1 VLGPMPLSPSAG
13 DLVLRLALTA
23 LAGAAIGINRGEHG
37 RPAGLRTTMLV
48 CLAAAGVM
56 IEANLLL
63 PTSGKA
69 ANGFVNI
76 DVMRLPLGVLTGMGF
91 IGGGAIVKRPD
102 LVHGVTTAATLWI
115 VTVIGLCLGGGQLAL
130 GIALSVLTLAV
141 LWSLK
146 RAEAHLRRDRW
157 ATCIISLGAEAPA
170 EAQLRARLEASG
182 LRIKSTAFTY
192 TAEAKCR
199 EYRYGVEWRD
209 SAEAEVPSFLSEL
222 AAQAGVQK
230 LEWEPRGSAA

>member
-1 VLGPMPLSPSAG
+1 MPLTLSTG
-13 DLVLRLALTA
+13 DLALRLGLTA

-48 CLAAAGVM
+48 CLAAAGSM

-63 PTSGKA
+63 STSGKA

-91 IGGGAIVKRPD
+91 IGGGAIIKRPD

-130 GIALSVLTLAV
+130 GTALAALTLAV

-146 RAEAHLRRDRW
+146 RAEGYLRRDRW
-157 ATCIISLGAEAPA
+157 ATCVISLGAEGPP
-170 EAQLRARLEASG
+170 EAQLRARLEING
-182 LRIKSTAFTY
+182 LRIKSAAFTY
-192 TAEAKCR
+192 AEGAKCR

-209 SAEAEVPSFLSEL
+209 RTDAEVPSFLSEL
-222 AAQAGVQK
+222 AAQAGVHK
-230 LEWEPRGSAA
+230 LEWEPRGNAA

>member
-1 VLGPMPLSPSAG
+1 MEPMPLTVSAG
-13 DLVLRLALTA
+13 DLALRLGLTA

-48 CLAAAGVM
+48 CLAAAGSM

-63 PTSGKA
+63 PTTGKA
-69 ANGFVNI
+69 ANSFVTL
-76 DVMRLPLGVLTGMGF
+76 DLMRLPLGVLTGMGF
-91 IGGGAIVKRPD
+91 IGGGAIIKRPN

-115 VTVIGLCLGGGQLAL
+115 VTVIGLCLGGGQLVL
-130 GIALSVLTLAV
+130 GMVLSVLTLAV

-146 RAEAHLRRDRW
+146 RAEAHLRRDRS
-157 ATCIISLGAEAPA
+157 ATCVISLGAEGPS
-170 EAQLRARLEASG
+170 EGQLRARLEANG
-182 LRIKSTAFTY
+182 VRIKNAAFTY
-192 TAEAKCR
+192 DEEGKCR

-209 SAEAEVPSFLSEL
+209 WAEAELPGFLSEL
-222 AAQAGVQK
+222 AAQAGVHK